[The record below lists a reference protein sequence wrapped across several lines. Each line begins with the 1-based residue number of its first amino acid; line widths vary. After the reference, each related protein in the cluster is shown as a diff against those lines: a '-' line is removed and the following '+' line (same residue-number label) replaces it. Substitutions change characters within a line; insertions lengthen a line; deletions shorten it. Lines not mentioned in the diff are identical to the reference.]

1 MKNLSKE
8 EQLELINLNSRLQL
22 LQEKIIIEAIKIDLN
37 LSNRVKNNDDVLYD
51 YELELEIKFLLKED
65 DINYEENEDNIL
77 TKIDDYLKG
86 VSRKLDNYPYGS
98 KYNHLDIGI
107 SDTNIINHHCW
118 WFHCLYDHNALSFK
132 DMARIGK
139 IWSDIKVTYQ
149 YYD

>member
-86 VSRKLDNYPYGS
+86 VSRKLDNF
-98 KYNHLDIGI
+98 LMDQ
-107 SDTNIINHHCW
+107 NII
-118 WFHCLYDHNALSFK
+118 
-132 DMARIGK
+132 
-139 IWSDIKVTYQ
+139 T
-149 YYD
+149 